1 MIGVNSL
8 NSHSS
13 RFASH
18 SANGFFK
25 ASPADSRAHDLTSNL
40 LLFAD
45 KFVKILNR
53 IFYMIP
59 TVQKVLPSLENPETD
74 LPFDD
79 SQYLFNRELSW
90 LEFNRRVLSEAL
102 DESNPLLERLKFS
115 AIFSTNLDEFFM
127 IRAAGL
133 KEQIE
138 ERISKTSLDGMTA
151 QEQLNAICQKVRPMV
166 DEQINCLRDELLPQ
180 LAKHGVRIRSYQN
193 LKKDEKKYF
202 EDYFLKHIFP
212 VLTPQAV
219 DESHPFPYISNL
231 SLNLGLFVTPDE
243 TVAHDQL
250 EHLYKN
256 RRFVRVKLPQNVA
269 RLIPLERSA
278 TEFVLLGEVIAANI
292 QYLLPNMKTDGAFL
306 FRLTRDADVELRE
319 DEAGDLLRLIEREL
333 YHQRRFSF
341 PVRLEV
347 AAAMPAEMEKYL
359 ANSIKLEET
368 DVYRVDGILNIPDL
382 MEIYKLDLPA
392 LKDKP
397 IEYSL
402 PKSLQK
408 SPDIF
413 EVLRKGDVLVHHPYT
428 NYSAITEFIDKAA
441 DDENVRAIKICLYR
455 TGKDSPIVKSLM
467 KASRNGKQVA
477 ALVELKARFD
487 EENNIEWARRLESEG
502 VHVVYGIRGLKT
514 HSKVTLVVRHEEGAL
529 KRYVHIATGN
539 YNPITSRNYTD
550 VGLLTADEEIGAD
563 VTDLFNFLTGYSYQN
578 SYRQLLVAPI
588 NMRGRILEMID
599 REAANKRAG
608 KDARIVVKMNSLTD
622 DKIIH
627 ALYGASQAGV
637 KIDLIVRGICVLRP
651 GIKGI
656 SENIRVVSVVG
667 RFLEHSRIFYFLNA
681 GAEAIYIGSADW
693 MHRNL
698 DRRVEVLVP
707 INSQSAAKYLKDVI
721 LAAYLRDNVNA
732 QILKSDGSY
741 EKIKPKNG
749 EESFNSQLYF
759 VNRDI

>member
-1 MIGVNSL
+1 M
-8 NSHSS
+8 
-13 RFASH
+13 
-18 SANGFFK
+18 
-25 ASPADSRAHDLTSNL
+25 T
-40 LLFAD
+40 
-45 KFVKILNR
+45 
-53 IFYMIP
+53 P
-59 TVQKVLPSLENPETD
+59 TVQKVLPSLEIPAND
-74 LPFDD
+74 LPVNDP
-79 SQYLFNRELSW
+79 QYLFNRELSW
-90 LEFNRRVLSEAL
+90 LEFNRRVLNEAL
-102 DESNPLLERLKFS
+102 NENNPLLERLKFL

-133 KEQIE
+133 KEQVE
-138 ERISKTSLDGMTA
+138 ERISKKSLDGMTA
-151 QEQLNAICQKVRPMV
+151 QQQLDAICRKVRPMI
-166 DEQINCLRDELLPQ
+166 DDQLTCLREDILPQ
-180 LAKHGVRIRSYQN
+180 LAKNNVRIRSYQN

-202 EDYFLKHIFP
+202 EDYFLKNIFP

-231 SLNLGLFVTPDE
+231 SLNLGLFVSPDE

-256 RRFVRVKLPQNVA
+256 RRFVRVKLPQNVS
-269 RLIPLERSA
+269 RLIPLENSD
-278 TEFVLLGEVIAANI
+278 TQFVLLGELIAANI

-333 YHQRRFSF
+333 YQQRRFSF

-347 AAAMPAEMEKYL
+347 EAAMPEEMSRYL
-359 ANSIKLEET
+359 TESIKLTKT
-368 DVYRVDGILNIPDL
+368 DVYRVNGILNIPDL
-382 MEIYKLDLPA
+382 MAFYKLDLPE
-392 LKDKP
+392 LKDEA
-397 IEYSL
+397 IQYTL
-402 PKSLQK
+402 PKALQK

-413 EVLRKGDVLVHHPYT
+413 EVLKKGDVLVHHPYT

-514 HSKVTLVVRHEEGAL
+514 HSKVTLVVRHENGGL

-539 YNPITSRNYTD
+539 YNPTTSRNYTD
-550 VGLLTADEEIGAD
+550 VGLLTANEEIGAD

-578 SYRQLLVAPI
+578 NYRQLLIAPI
-588 NMRGRILEMID
+588 NMRGRILEMIN
-599 REAANKRAG
+599 RETDNKRGG
-608 KDARIVVKMNSLTD
+608 KDARIIVKINSLTD
-622 DKIIH
+622 DQMIR
-627 ALYGASQAGV
+627 ALYRASQAGV

-656 SENIRVVSVVG
+656 SENIRVISVVG

-681 GAEAIYIGSADW
+681 GQEEIYIGSADW

-698 DRRVEVLVP
+698 DRRVEVLTP
-707 INSQSAAKYLKDVI
+707 ISDKSAAKYLKETV

-732 QILKSDGSY
+732 QILKPDGSY
-741 EKIKPKNG
+741 EKIHPKNG
-749 EESFNSQLYF
+749 EYNFNSQMSF
-759 VNRDI
+759 VNQEF